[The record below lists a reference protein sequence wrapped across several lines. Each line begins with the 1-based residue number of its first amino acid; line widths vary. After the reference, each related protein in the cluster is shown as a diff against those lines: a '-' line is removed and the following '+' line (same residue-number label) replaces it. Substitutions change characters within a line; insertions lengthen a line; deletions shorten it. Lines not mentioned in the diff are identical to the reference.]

1 MTPPAKHEP
10 RTKAVRRQRIRELIA
25 AGAIR
30 SQVEL
35 TELLIS
41 EGFLVTQATVS
52 RDLEELGA
60 AKVRNGSGLLAYA
73 ISSSQPRLEDPIDR
87 VARMAE
93 DLLVSA
99 EASGNLVVLHTPP
112 GGSQLL
118 ASALDRA
125 IGAGALPELLGTVAG
140 DDTVLMIT
148 RAIDGGANAAA
159 HILNLAE
166 RMSKT
171 SVGEL
176 ETNSNNQGHQSEGKR
191 S

>member
-1 MTPPAKHEP
+1 MTANTQGAP
-10 RTKAVRRQRIRELIA
+10 RSKAARRQRILELITS
-25 AGAIR
+25 GAIR

-35 TELLIS
+35 TDLLIA

-52 RDLEELGA
+52 RDLEDLGA
-60 AKVRNGSGLLAYA
+60 TKVRDTGGSLTYA
-73 ISSSQPRLEDPIDR
+73 ISQNTPPGEDPISR
-87 VARMAE
+87 VARMAQ

-99 EASGNLVVLHTPP
+99 EASGNLVVVRTPP

-125 IGAGALPELLGTVAG
+125 ISAGVMPELLGTVAG

-148 RAIDGGANAAA
+148 RAIDGGESAAS
-159 HILNLAE
+159 HILRLAQGQT
-166 RMSKT
+166 KT
-171 SVGEL
+171 EVNIN
-176 ETNSNNQGHQSEGKR
+176 TQGNQSEGKR

>member
-1 MTPPAKHEP
+1 MTPPVRNES

-35 TELLIS
+35 TELLIN

-52 RDLEELGA
+52 RDLEDLGA
-60 AKVRNGSGLLAYA
+60 TKIRDSSGLLAYA
-73 ISSSQPRLEDPIDR
+73 ISPNQPHVEDPMVR
-87 VARMAE
+87 VARMAQ
-93 DLLVSA
+93 DLLLSA
-99 EASGNLVVLHTPP
+99 EASGNLVVIRTPP

-125 IGAGALPELLGTVAG
+125 ISAGVLPELLGTVAG

-148 RAIDGGANAAA
+148 RTADGGAGAAA
-159 HILNLAE
+159 NILRLAE
-166 RMSKT
+166 KLTRTPVEGFEMK
-171 SVGEL
+171 L
-176 ETNSNNQGHQSEGKR
+176 DIQQHQSEGKR